1 MPSILIRNLSDR
13 LVKRLKARAKL
24 NGRSLQQ
31 ECRAI
36 LEREA
41 DKYTPTE
48 MQDVIAKWRKHF
60 AGRTFSDSAALIC
73 KDRESH

>member
-1 MPSILIRNLSDR
+1 MPNLLIRNLPER
-13 LVKRLKARAKL
+13 IVKRLKARAKQ

-41 DKYTPTE
+41 DKYTPGE
-48 MQDVIAKWRKHF
+48 MQDVTAKWRKHF
-60 AGRTFSDSAALIC
+60 AGRIFPDSAALIRE
-73 KDRESH
+73 DRDSH

>member
-1 MPSILIRNLSDR
+1 MPSILIRNLPER
-13 LVKRLKARAKL
+13 IVKRLKARAKQ

-41 DKYTPTE
+41 DKFTPSE
-48 MQDVIAKWRKHF
+48 MQEVTAKWRKHF
-60 AGRTFSDSAALIC
+60 AGRTFSDSVELIR
-73 KDRESH
+73 KDRDSH